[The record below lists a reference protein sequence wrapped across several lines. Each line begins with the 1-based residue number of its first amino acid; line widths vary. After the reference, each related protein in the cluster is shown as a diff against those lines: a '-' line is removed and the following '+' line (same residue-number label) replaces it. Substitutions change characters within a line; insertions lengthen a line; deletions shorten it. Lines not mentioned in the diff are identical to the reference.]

1 VAGSAELDSVE
12 VSGWRPRIR
21 VGIHTGQPRLIGGDY
36 LGMDVNIAAR
46 LAEKSGTGE
55 ILVSE
60 ATLSDLDRS
69 RTTARRKRAFQFT
82 RIKGVPDEVVVY
94 TVAPAT
100 PDRRRILPRWLGP
113 ALADRAPWTAGAAR
127 VDRSYPSQGQP
138 LGAHPSDFLRPEPPG
153 TLRVRPG
160 TAETSPRSPRPPT
173 TPATTDDRA
182 APHR

>member
-1 VAGSAELDSVE
+1 SAGLDSVE

-46 LAEKSGTGE
+46 LAEKAGTGE

-100 PDRRRILPRWLGP
+100 PDRCRIRPRRLGP
-113 ALADRAPWTAGAAR
+113 ALADCAAGRRARREWIDPIRPRGNPWVHITASSCVRSRRAR
-127 VDRSYPSQGQP
+127 SACDP
-138 LGAHPSDFLRPEPPG
+138 APPR
-153 TLRVRPG
+153 RVPG
-160 TAETSPRSPRPPT
+160 RLARL
-173 TPATTDDRA
+173 
-182 APHR
+182 PH